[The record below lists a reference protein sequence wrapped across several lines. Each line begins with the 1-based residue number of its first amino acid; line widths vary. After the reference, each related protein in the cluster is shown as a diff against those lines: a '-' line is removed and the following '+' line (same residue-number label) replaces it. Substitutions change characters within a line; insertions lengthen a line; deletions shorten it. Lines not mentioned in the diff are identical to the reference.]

1 VIKLSPAVKILLYIS
16 LIILVFLSNSIKTD
30 AAILL
35 IVLIPAFR
43 IPVSTL
49 KRGSIPITIFLMF
62 TMLSNLFYQSGR
74 ILIEIRGFAITYEG
88 IQRGTHLT
96 LRLFLLILGAKILTS
111 STSADDLV
119 RGIINILGP
128 VGRSRP
134 VREFI
139 FTLSLTL
146 RFLPEI
152 YDEAKTLYRE
162 SSRNYEDITWIER
175 LKTTVSVISPLFERS
190 LKRARE
196 LSKNSRV

>member
-1 VIKLSPAVKILLYIS
+1 
-16 LIILVFLSNSIKTD
+16 
-30 AAILL
+30 
-35 IVLIPAFR
+35 
-43 IPVSTL
+43 
-49 KRGSIPITIFLMF
+49 MF

-74 ILIEIRGFAITYEG
+74 ILIEIGGSAITYEG

-96 LRLFLLILGAKILTS
+96 LRLFILILGAKILTS
-111 STSADDLV
+111 SASADDLV

-128 VGRSRP
+128 AGRSRA

-162 SSRNYEDITWIER
+162 SSRNYHDVTWIDR
-175 LKTTVSVISPLFERS
+175 LKATVSVISPLFERS